1 MPEVKHPISRKGRG
15 ALASDR
21 AGDGPALPGIARVL
35 EWFASRRLAPFA
47 FQREAWEAYLAGKS
61 GLIQAPTGAG
71 KTLAAALGP
80 MIEYLNSCEL
90 PLAEPTRGTSRLLP
104 PLQPSPGVPGEGVKR
119 TKNQRNKTAPLTI
132 IWITPLR
139 ALAADTVESLSAA
152 IVGLGLNWSVELRTS
167 DTSASMRKK
176 QKERLPTVLVTT
188 PESLSLLL
196 SYPQQRERFASL
208 RAVIV
213 DEWHELMGSKRGV
226 QTELALVH
234 LRTLQPELRVWGVSA
249 TIGNIDQAAET
260 LAGPDLASQMVRI
273 AAPDEK
279 EIFIESILP
288 ETIERFPWAGHL
300 GLRLTDA
307 VAKQI
312 DQAGTTLVFTNTR
325 SQSELWFKAL
335 LQHRPDWVG
344 KIAVHHGSI
353 DRILRGRIEQMLREG
368 TLKAAVCTSSL
379 DLGVDFWPVDQV
391 IQIGSPKSIG
401 RTIQRAGRSGHRPGA
416 KSKIICVPT
425 QAIEIVEF
433 SAARHAVAHRH
444 VEPRYPVTLALDV
457 LAQHVVTMAA
467 GDGFISEELHE
478 EVRKTHAFAEMT
490 DEQWQWV
497 MDFAERGGPSLTAYP
512 QFARIRR
519 DPLTGRW
526 TVASNQLAK
535 MHRMNIGTIAS
546 DGSVA
551 VQFPGGKKL
560 GAVEESFIAKLKP
573 GDVFTFAGRVL
584 EFVRVHDMV
593 AHVRTAKR
601 KSGIVPRWM
610 GGRLP
615 MSSSLAAAMRLRLDE
630 AADGKY
636 VDAEMRHVRPLLE
649 LQARWSRIP
658 RLHEAM
664 HESTK
669 TRDGYVN
676 YLYLFQG
683 RLVHEGLAALIA
695 FRLSRAGISPVT
707 ATFNDYGIELLSPNA
722 MDLDENKWREILSP
736 INLIED
742 ILTCVNSSEMAK
754 RHFREIARIAGLLV
768 PMRPGAHRSTRQLQA
783 SSSLFFDVFKEF
795 DPGSLL
801 LDQARREVLERQ
813 LEFSRL
819 REGLEKIAVE
829 KLVFV
834 KTERLSPLAFP
845 LWAERIASM
854 RLRFEQSEDR
864 IERLARQLEEAA
876 WGK

>member
-1 MPEVKHPISRKGRG
+1 MKEIGIKQIESWLALRG
-15 ALASDR
+15 Q
-21 AGDGPALPGIARVL
+21 
-35 EWFASRRLAPFA
+35 EPFP
-47 FQREAWEAYLAGKS
+47 FQREAWNAYLSGKS

-71 KTLAAALGP
+71 KTLAAAFGP
-80 MIEYLNSCEL
+80 IIEFLDNNS
-90 PLAEPTRGTSRLLP
+90 AATTTRSKA
-104 PLQPSPGVPGEGVKR
+104 KR
-119 TKNQRNKTAPLTI
+119 ANTAPITI
-132 IWITPLR
+132 LWITPLR
-139 ALAADTVESLSAA
+139 ALAADTVESLTTA
-152 IVGLGLNWSVELRTS
+152 ITGLGLNWSVEIRTS
-167 DTSASMRKK
+167 DTSASLRKK
-176 QKERLPTVLVTT
+176 QKDRLPTILVTT

-196 SYPQQRERFASL
+196 SYPDPENRFNSL
-208 RAVIV
+208 QAVVV

-226 QTELALVH
+226 QTELGLAR
-234 LRTLQPELRVWGVSA
+234 LRTLRPNLRVWGVSA
-249 TIGNIDQAAET
+249 TIANVDQAAAT
-260 LAGPDLASQMVRI
+260 LAGPGGAAAMARI
-273 AAPDEK
+273 MAPDDK
-279 EIFIESILP
+279 EIKIESLLP

-300 GLRLTDA
+300 GLRLAPA
-307 VAKQI
+307 VVRQI
-312 DQAGTTLVFTNTR
+312 EKAGTTLVFTNTR
-325 SQSELWFKAL
+325 SQAELWFRAL
-335 LQHRPDWVG
+335 LGLRQDWIG

-353 DRILRGRIEQMLREG
+353 DRGLRGRIEQMLREG
-368 TLKAAVCTSSL
+368 TLRCAVCTSSL

-416 KSKIICVPT
+416 ESRIICVPT

-433 SAARHAVAHRH
+433 SAARFAVAHRH
-444 VEPRYPVTLALDV
+444 VEPRYPVTMALDV
-457 LAQHVVTMAA
+457 LAQHVVTIAA
-467 GDGFISEELHE
+467 GGGFDSEQLRG
-478 EVRKTHAFAEMT
+478 EVRGTHAFTDMT
-490 DEQWQWV
+490 NEQWQWV
-497 MDFAERGGPSLTAYP
+497 IDFAERGGPSLTAYP
-512 QFARIRR
+512 NFARIRK
-519 DPLTGRW
+519 DELTGKW
-526 TVASNQLAK
+526 IAANDQLAR

-546 DGSVA
+546 DGSIA
-551 VQFPGGKKL
+551 VQFAGGKRL

-584 EFVRVHDMV
+584 EFVRVHDMT

-615 MSSSLAAAMRLRLDE
+615 MSSSLAAAMRMRLDE
-630 AADGKY
+630 AADGTY
-636 VDAEMRHVRPLLE
+636 CDAEMMHVRPLLE

-664 HESTK
+664 HEATK

-695 FRLSRAGISPVT
+695 FRLSRIGIAPIT
-707 ATFNDYGIELLSPNA
+707 ATFNDYGVELLSPKPI
-722 MDLDENKWREILSP
+722 DLDEPAWRNVLSP
-736 INLIED
+736 VNLVED
-742 ILTCVNSSEMAK
+742 VFACVNSSELAR

-768 PMRPGAHRSTRQLQA
+768 PTRPGGHRSTRQLQA
-783 SSSLFFDVFKEF
+783 SSGLFYDVFKEF
-795 DPGSLL
+795 DPESLL

-819 REGLEKIAVE
+819 QEGLNKVAVE

-845 LWAERIASM
+845 LWAERIASQ
-854 RLRFEQSEDR
+854 RVRFEDAEDR

-876 WGK
+876 AMNMETYETQSPKPRGKTAAKISA